1 VTYVTLGPRPVKAA
15 ADTTGQNAGNWT
27 AVLDDS
33 VIQSSVP
40 EFEMYHMFIS
50 APTLGT
56 NQQSNARVMLNQA
69 FWDAT
74 LIAQLNSWDPSQPM
88 LCRPGDTIYVLFNVP
103 TSTTPAPVV
112 TCWFR
117 YQE

>member
-1 VTYVTLGPRPVKAA
+1 MTYVTLGARPVTAV
-15 ADTTGQNAGNWT
+15 ADTTGQNAGNWSAT
-27 AVLDDS
+27 LDDS
-33 VIQSSVP
+33 VIQVGVP

-50 APTLGT
+50 APILGT
-56 NQQSNARVMLNQA
+56 GQQSSARVMLNSS

-88 LCRPGDTIYVLFNVP
+88 LCRPGDIISVLFNVP
-103 TSTTPAPVV
+103 TSMVPAPVV

>member
-1 VTYVTLGPRPVKAA
+1 MTYTTLGPRPVNAA
-15 ADTTGQNAGNWT
+15 ADTTGQNPGNWT
-27 AVLDDS
+27 AVLDDG
-33 VIQSSVP
+33 VIQANVP
-40 EFEMYHMFIS
+40 TFEMYHMFIS
-50 APTLGT
+50 APTLGVG
-56 NQQSNARVMLNQA
+56 QQSDARVMLNTA

-103 TSTTPAPVV
+103 TSTTPAPIV

-117 YQE
+117 YQP